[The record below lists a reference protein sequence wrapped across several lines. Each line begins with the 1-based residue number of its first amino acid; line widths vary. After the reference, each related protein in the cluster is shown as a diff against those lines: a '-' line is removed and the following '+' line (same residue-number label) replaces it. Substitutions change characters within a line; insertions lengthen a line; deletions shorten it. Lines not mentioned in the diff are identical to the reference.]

1 MLPISIQNDVQV
13 LDVKVL
19 ELDAVLTI
27 QSLLEKGVV
36 SVDIVENFI
45 CIFLLTCS
53 ENYDFVPLNQ
63 LLENILHVWAQS
75 NLDLSA
81 FEGELESRFKS
92 IGNVSFELSGDQS
105 LIHIEDK
112 KSILCLGT

>member
-36 SVDIVENFI
+36 AVDIVENFI
-45 CIFLLTCS
+45 CIFLLTCC
-53 ENYDFVPLNQ
+53 ENYDFIPLNQ
-63 LLENILHVWAQS
+63 LLQNILDVWAQS
-75 NLDLSA
+75 NLDLRA

-92 IGNVSFELSGDQS
+92 IGDVSFELSGNQG

-112 KSILCLGT
+112 ESILCLGA